1 MSQVDSR
8 PEVNTKSGLKTP
20 RAKSGFLMVDSHDHA
35 VTVVL
40 RAIADGDEQA
50 AAELLPLV
58 YEELRSLARSRM
70 GQLAP
75 GQTLQP
81 TALVHEAYL
90 RVVGDADPGWDGRGH
105 FFAAAAQAMRQI
117 IVEQARRKA
126 AVKHGGGRA
135 RVDLAEATPVIEPP
149 TDQVLALDETLKDL
163 EKHSPRKAE
172 LVTLR
177 YFGGL
182 TMEEAAAALGV
193 SVGTVERDWR
203 YVKAWFHDRRS
214 DDPHAESE

>member
-1 MSQVDSR
+1 
-8 PEVNTKSGLKTP
+8 
-20 RAKSGFLMVDSHDHA
+20 MVDPQDHA

-40 RAIADGDEQA
+40 QAIADGDEQA

-58 YEELRSLARSRM
+58 YEELRGLARSRM

-126 AVKHGGGRA
+126 AVKHGGGRE
-135 RVDLAEATPVIEPP
+135 RVDLAVATPVIEPP
-149 TDQVLALDETLKDL
+149 TDEVLALDETLKDL

-203 YVKAWFHDRRS
+203 YVKAWMRDRLS
-214 DDPHAESE
+214 DHTLLEPE

>member
-1 MSQVDSR
+1 
-8 PEVNTKSGLKTP
+8 
-20 RAKSGFLMVDSHDHA
+20 MVDSHDHA

-40 RAIADGDEQA
+40 QAVADGDEQA
-50 AAELLPLV
+50 AGELLPLV
-58 YEELRSLARSRM
+58 YEELRSLPRSRM

-117 IVEQARRKA
+117 IVDQARRKA
-126 AVKHGGGRA
+126 AVKHGGGRE
-135 RVDLAEATPVIEPP
+135 RVDLAVATPVIQPP
-149 TDQVLALDETLKDL
+149 TDEVLALDETLKDL

-182 TMEEAAAALGV
+182 TMEEAASAVGV

-203 YVKAWFHDRRS
+203 YVKAWMHDRLS
-214 DDPHAESE
+214 DHTLLEPE

>member
-1 MSQVDSR
+1 
-8 PEVNTKSGLKTP
+8 
-20 RAKSGFLMVDSHDHA
+20 MVDPQNHA

-40 RAIADGDEQA
+40 QAVADGDEQA
-50 AAELLPLV
+50 AGELLPLV

-70 GQLAP
+70 GHLAP

-126 AVKHGGGRA
+126 AVKHGGGRE
-135 RVDLAEATPVIEPP
+135 RVDLAVATPAIEPP
-149 TDQVLALDETLKDL
+149 TDEVLALDETLKDL

-214 DDPHAESE
+214 DEAHS

>member
-1 MSQVDSR
+1 
-8 PEVNTKSGLKTP
+8 
-20 RAKSGFLMVDSHDHA
+20 MVDPQDHA

-40 RAIADGDEQA
+40 QAIADGDEQA

-70 GQLAP
+70 GLLAP

-126 AVKHGGGRA
+126 AVKHGGGRE
-135 RVDLAEATPVIEPP
+135 RVDLAVATPAIEPP
-149 TDQVLALDETLKDL
+149 TDEVLALDETLKDL

-182 TMEEAAAALGV
+182 TMEEAASAVGV

-203 YVKAWFHDRRS
+203 YVKAWMHDRLS
-214 DDPHAESE
+214 DHTLLEPE